1 MKLPVLAF
9 LIALAS
15 GADANAQALGFG
27 TETRAGLDGRVVK
40 VTNLA
45 DGGPGSLRAAVAE
58 KGPRVI
64 VFEVAGIIAL
74 DSKLVIGNPDVTIA
88 GQTAPTPGITIIQA
102 GIVVKTHDVMI
113 EHLKLRIGDGPGPDA
128 QNRDAIAVD
137 GSKDGTR
144 DVSNVVIDNC
154 SVSWAVDEGVQFY
167 RKGVRDVTIRD
178 SIIAAN
184 LADSIHPKGPHSM
197 GLLVGQGTDRVS
209 VVDNVFAHNSFRNP
223 AIEGGG
229 KAFVANNLIY
239 NYEHRAIQFYGG
251 GGGVPA
257 EATIVGNVAL
267 IGPNHSK
274 DALVFLPKKTNPG
287 TLVYL
292 ADNRGTAG
300 SEPGDYLLVAD
311 EVADHVQVVAE
322 PPLWPDG
329 FVVKDPDEVMA
340 TVLETAGA
348 RPLERDGIDREIIAD
363 IKSRTGEII
372 DTPPP
377 GALEAQEPTH
387 RPLAVPD
394 GLHEDQDG
402 DGRTTLEE
410 WLDDFRRD
418 VERQV

>member
-1 MKLPVLAF
+1 MRL
-9 LIALAS
+9 LILALALAMA
-15 GADANAQALGFG
+15 GNQVMAQALGFG
-27 TETRAGLDGRVVK
+27 TETRGGLDGRIIA
-40 VTNLA
+40 VTSLA
-45 DGGPGSLRAAVAE
+45 DKGPGTLRSAVSE
-58 KGPRVI
+58 EGPRVI
-64 VFEVAGIIAL
+64 VFEVGGVIAL
-74 DSKLVIGNPDVTIA
+74 ESKLVIGKPDVTIA
-88 GQTAPTPGITIIQA
+88 GQTAPAPGVTITQA
-102 GIVVKTHDVMI
+102 GIVIKTRDVVI
-113 EHLKLRIGDGPGPDA
+113 EHLKFRIGDGPGPDA

-154 SVSWAVDEGVQFY
+154 SISWAVDEGVQFY
-167 RKGVRDVTIRD
+167 RRGVRDVTIRD

-209 VVDNVFAHNSFRNP
+209 VVDNIFAHNSFRNP

-257 EATIVGNVAL
+257 EATIIGNVAL
-267 IGPNHSK
+267 RGPNHSK

-287 TLVYL
+287 TRIYL
-292 ADNRGTAG
+292 ADNHGTTG
-300 SEPGDYLLVAD
+300 TDPSEYLLVAD
-311 EVADHVQVVAE
+311 EVIGHVDVVAD

-329 FVVKDPDEVMA
+329 FVVKDSDDVLE

-348 RPLERDGIDREIIAD
+348 WPARRDRVDLAIVAD
-363 IKSRTGEII
+363 IKNRTGEII

-377 GALEAQEPTH
+377 GLLQPTEPIR
-387 RPLAVPD
+387 RPLALPD
-394 GLHEDQDG
+394 DPHSDADG
-402 DGRTTLEE
+402 DGRTAIET
-410 WLDDFRRD
+410 WLDSFRHA
-418 VERQV
+418 VEHAS